1 MKSTKFL
8 MQEHKLILRALDVLD
23 AISASAEKNGRL
35 DEHDIGSV
43 LDFLRWFAD
52 GHHQAKEEAILFP
65 ALTAAAAAQNR
76 PVQHMMLEH
85 EQERALIE
93 QAETAVRVSSIPH
106 FMRFADKLSSTLRNH
121 IYKEDQIM
129 FEIAD
134 ELFDDTT
141 DDEVTARL
149 NRFETVLDKQ
159 ILSTKLG
166 DLRSLEWKYLRR
178 CA

>member
-1 MKSTKFL
+1 
-8 MQEHKLILRALDVLD
+8 
-23 AISASAEKNGRL
+23 
-35 DEHDIGSV
+35 
-43 LDFLRWFAD
+43 
-52 GHHQAKEEAILFP
+52 
-65 ALTAAAAAQNR
+65 
-76 PVQHMMLEH
+76 
-85 EQERALIE
+85 
-93 QAETAVRVSSIPH
+93 
-106 FMRFADKLSSTLRNH
+106 
-121 IYKEDQIM
+121 M